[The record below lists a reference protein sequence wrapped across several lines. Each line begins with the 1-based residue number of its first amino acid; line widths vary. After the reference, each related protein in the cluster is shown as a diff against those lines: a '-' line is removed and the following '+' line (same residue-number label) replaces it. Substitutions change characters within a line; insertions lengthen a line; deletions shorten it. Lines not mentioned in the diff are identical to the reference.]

1 MIPNDRSSQILIKN
15 QDSGFIIQKKN
26 DCSKIIKKISEYIY
40 MIFEIGICPSLTNL
54 HFPSLAQDIIVL
66 PRPLHSSQG
75 TGPKRSTSGKSLETD
90 SATKDVS
97 NPEILALEVA
107 KGPVSKIRDL
117 AVKESGILIPKVF
130 SLEIKFR
137 LLFFLIGIIRVSGP
151 GQNFSA
157 TF

>member
-1 MIPNDRSSQILIKN
+1 
-15 QDSGFIIQKKN
+15 
-26 DCSKIIKKISEYIY
+26 

-54 HFPSLAQDIIVL
+54 HCPFFTQDIIVL

-107 KGPVSKIRDL
+107 KGPVFNIRDF
-117 AVKESGILIPKVF
+117 AVKESGILIPNEF
-130 SLEIKFR
+130 SPEIKLR
-137 LLFFLIGIIRVSGP
+137 L
-151 GQNFSA
+151 
-157 TF
+157 